1 MQFVPNIEDRPET
14 NNVRFAHRLK
24 THALFTFEQ
33 TLPRFTV
40 SIWGLPR
47 TNLFCVSP
55 GCITH
60 IQPGFRLS
68 GLGMTPRERKDLPW
82 LLMAFAAVI
91 VMIMGGIIFRL
102 M

>member
-1 MQFVPNIEDRPET
+1 MGVAPHQFVFAYRP
-14 NNVRFAHRLK
+14 A
-24 THALFTFEQ
+24 
-33 TLPRFTV
+33 
-40 SIWGLPR
+40 
-47 TNLFCVSP
+47 VSP
-55 GCITH
+55 

-68 GLGMTPRERKDLPW
+68 GLGMTPRERRDLPW